1 MNQFVLIDCN
11 NFFVSCERVFN
22 PKLQQL
28 PVAVLSSNDG
38 CVVARSNEVKALGVP
53 MGAPVFKWEKVF
65 REHNV
70 QIFSSNFSLYTDM
83 SKRVRETVRSF
94 AGMESVEQYSIDEF
108 FISIPNTDHR
118 EFAHQLR
125 KRVLQWTGIPT
136 SIGIAPTRTL
146 AKIANK
152 VAKKQKEFNGVF
164 DISLDCN
171 NTDELLDTV
180 EVSDVWGIGRRYG
193 RFLLSRGFDTALKLK
208 NAPDKWIKKH
218 MSVVGLRTVY
228 ELRGISC
235 VENVSLQDARKSITH
250 SRSFGKMIHD
260 REELKQAVSLY
271 ASRAAH
277 SLRRYGLVAKTIT
290 VFLNTNRFREDLPQ
304 YFNSVSTEIMPHNN
318 YTSAVLEAAHIAFE
332 AVYREGY
339 HYAKAGVILDKLC
352 PEYACNEGLYSP
364 EREKQDK
371 AMKALDKINAK
382 YGSSTLFPASCGIQ
396 RKWKTKAERRSP
408 RYTTEISEIAIC
420 YAR

>member
-1 MNQFVLIDCN
+1 MNQFALIDCN

-22 PKLQQL
+22 PKLEHL

-53 MGAPVFKWEKVF
+53 MGAPAFKWEKIF

-70 QIFSSNFSLYTDM
+70 QLFSSNFTLYADM
-83 SKRVRETVRSF
+83 SKRVRETVKLF
-94 AGMESVEQYSIDEF
+94 TDGVEQYSIDEF

-118 EFAHQLR
+118 EFARQLR
-125 KRVLQWTGIPT
+125 KTVLQWTGIPT

-146 AKIANK
+146 SKIANK

-164 DISLDCN
+164 DISLDCD
-171 NTDELLDTV
+171 NTDVLLDTV

-208 NAPDKWIKKH
+208 NAPDRWIKKH
-218 MSVVGLRTVY
+218 MTVVGLRTVY

-235 VENVSLQDARKSITH
+235 IENVSLQDARKSITH
-250 SRSFGKMIHD
+250 SRSFGKMIYD
-260 REELKQAVSLY
+260 KEELKQAVSLY
-271 ASRAAH
+271 SSRAAH

-332 AVYREGY
+332 AVFREGY

-352 PEYACNEGLYSP
+352 PEYACNEGLYTQ

-371 AMKALDKINAK
+371 AMKALDKINDK
-382 YGSSTLFPASCGIQ
+382 YGNGTLFPASCGIQ
-396 RKWKTKAERRSP
+396 RKWKTKAERRTP
-408 RYTTEISEIAIC
+408 RYTTQLEEIAIC
-420 YAR
+420 YAK